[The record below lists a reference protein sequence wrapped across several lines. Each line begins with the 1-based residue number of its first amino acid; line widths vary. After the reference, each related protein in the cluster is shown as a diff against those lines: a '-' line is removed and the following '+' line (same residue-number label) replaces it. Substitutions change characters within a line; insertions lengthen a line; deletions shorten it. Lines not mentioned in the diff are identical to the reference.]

1 MTATPLSFPTTRI
14 DLHVHS
20 KFSRRPSQWV
30 LQKLG
35 CPESFTEPR
44 QIYDIARKRSMDLVT
59 ITDHNTIVGALEIAH
74 LPGTFVS
81 EEVTSYFPD
90 AGATGCKVHV
100 LVYDIAEDHH
110 REIQK
115 LRENVFD
122 LAAYLQKEGIFHIL
136 AHPLYSVNDRLTMDH
151 FEQLL
156 LLFRNFEMNGARD
169 DRQSQCLQRALAALT
184 PEVMER
190 LVDKHG
196 IVPAFPEPWRK
207 NLAGGSD
214 DHSGLNISRT
224 HTVVPGPATV
234 GNLLSAIAGGRA
246 EVVRQSA
253 TPLTL
258 AHNLYGIAYQFYR
271 NKFDLGR
278 YANRDVLMRFL
289 DRSLS
294 PPSETDPGLLSK
306 LYFMWSYRKPPKVET
321 AIPQNLMDAIRQET
335 RNLIHENPTLLNPD
349 PGPSDRFET
358 EERQWFDF
366 VNQLCNKVMQGFADH
381 LVGHLAGANVFNLF
395 HSIGSAGGLYT
406 LLAPYFVA
414 FSHFTRDRAFIA
426 DVADRFAKNP
436 EVRRSSSEEVRVAH
450 FTDTFYE
457 VNGVALTLNQ
467 QVDIAQRSGKKLTV
481 ITCDAGDG
489 PKRAGVR
496 NFEPIGVREL
506 PEYPEQKLFYP
517 PFLEMLNYCYEQNFT
532 HIHSATPGPIGLAA
546 LAIAHILK
554 LPINGT
560 YHTALPQYAR
570 RLTGDAAIEDL
581 TWKYALWY
589 YGRMDQVYVPS
600 RATGDELVARG
611 LPQEKIRLFPRG
623 IDTRLFHPS
632 KRNGYLK
639 KHYAMEEGPTKLLYV
654 GRVSREK
661 NLTLLCDVFNAL
673 VKEGADAHLL
683 IVGDGPYLPEMKASL
698 VSLPVTFTGYKSGE
712 DLAAIYASSDL
723 FVFPSTTDTFGN
735 VVLEAQASGL
745 PVIVTDMGGPQEN
758 LDPGRTGF
766 VVRGDDPL
774 AFLAAVRKLTANPDL
789 LAEMGR
795 AARNYM
801 EERSFEK
808 AFDQTWR
815 MYRHPQEGPRMAEAV

>member
-1 MTATPLSFPTTRI
+1 MTATTISFPTTKI

-20 KFSRRPSQWV
+20 RFSKRPSQWV

-35 CPESFTEPR
+35 CPESFTEP
-44 QIYDIARKRSMDLVT
+44 QQVYDIAKKRSMDLVT
-59 ITDHNTIVGALEIAH
+59 ITDHNTIAGALEIAH

-81 EEVTSYFPD
+81 EEVTSYF
-90 AGATGCKVHV
+90 TNNGCKVHV
-100 LVYDIAEDHH
+100 LVYDIDETHH
-110 REIQK
+110 GEIRK
-115 LRENVFD
+115 LRENIHD
-122 LAAYLQKEGIFHIL
+122 LTAYLQGEGIFHIL

-156 LLFRNFEMNGARD
+156 LLFQNFEMNGARD
-169 DRQSQCLQRALAALT
+169 DRQSQCLQQVLAALT
-184 PEVMER
+184 PEIMER
-190 LVDKHG
+190 LADKHG

-207 NLAGGSD
+207 NLTGGSD

-234 GNLLSAIAGGRA
+234 ENLLAAVAGGRA
-246 EVVRQSA
+246 RVVRQSA

-294 PPSETDPGLLSK
+294 PASETDSGLFSK

-321 AIPQNLMDAIRQET
+321 SIPQNLMDAIRQET
-335 RNLIHENPTLLNPD
+335 RNLIHENPSLLNPEDD
-349 PGPSDRFET
+349 PSGRFEDQ
-358 EERQWFDF
+358 ERRWFDF
-366 VNQLCNKVMQGFADH
+366 VNQLCNKVMRGFADH
-381 LVGHLAGANVFNLF
+381 LMGQLSGANVFNLF
-395 HSIGSAGGLYT
+395 HTIGSAGGLYT

-426 DVADRFAKNP
+426 DVADRFADKR
-436 EVRRSSSEEVRVAH
+436 ESGAAGSGEVRVAH

-457 VNGVALTLNQ
+457 VNGVARTLNQ
-467 QVDIAQRSGKKLTV
+467 QVDIARKSHKNLTV
-481 ITCDAGDG
+481 VTCGAGDR
-489 PKRAGVR
+489 PPREGVK

-506 PEYPEQKLFYP
+506 PEYPEQKIFYP
-517 PFLEMLNYCYEQNFT
+517 PFLEMLNYCCEQNFT
-532 HIHSATPGPIGLAA
+532 HIHAATPGPIGLAA

-570 RLTGDAAIEDL
+570 YLTGDAAIEDL

-589 YGRMDQVYVPS
+589 YGRMDAVYVPS
-600 RATGDELVARG
+600 RSTGDELVARG
-611 LPQEKIRLFPRG
+611 LPPEKIRLFPRG

-639 KHYAMEEGPTKLLYV
+639 KHYALKEEPTKLLYV

-661 NLTLLCDVFNAL
+661 NLPLLSEVFKAL
-673 VKEGADAHLL
+673 AGEGTDAHLL
-683 IVGDGPYLPEMKASL
+683 VVGDGPYLPEMKADL
-698 VSLPVTFTGYKSGE
+698 ADFPVTFTGYKSGE
-712 DLAAIYASSDL
+712 DLAAIYASSDV

-758 LDPGRTGF
+758 LAPGRTGF
-766 VVRGDDPL
+766 VVRGDDPQ
-774 AFLAAVRKLTANPDL
+774 AFLAAVRKLTADPDR

-795 AARNYM
+795 EARVYM
-801 EERSFEK
+801 ETRSFEK

-815 MYRHPQEGPRMAEAV
+815 MYRHPQEDVRMAQAV